1 VEAIGVRGDFYTREE
16 FMHLRAQLY
25 SQIGAIL
32 VAGLMTS
39 TAAAETQTVR
49 FLHNETDPPSIEF
62 YNKAIEE
69 FEAANPDIKVEMEAV
84 STDGRLQKVLAAI
97 NTKTMP
103 EIFKILPEERFE
115 FARKGYIVPVDDV
128 VDEIGRDDY
137 VPGSLV
143 RVEGKNYDIPYTL
156 GNYGVLWQRDDLMK
170 TAGLSTPKTW
180 DDLKTVGKAMTS
192 NGNFG
197 FIFPAGKNRMTGIYL
212 SQMIW
217 GAGGTYFDKDLNVT
231 FDNPG
236 TVKALT
242 FLKEMAEFSPHGIG
256 SYSYGD
262 MINVYLTGKIGVD
275 IYAPR
280 LIANATLNTPDLFK
294 NTSAGSMPVGPSGVA
309 VKFVNANSFAL
320 SSADVGAKTIDAARK
335 FLKFIV
341 TGDRLKDFSLTV
353 HPHLIPPLK
362 SVQEGVIV
370 AGAAS
375 LGGRDDISRTSFD
388 TSNSLDFESEAG
400 AVFKDGKVMRSGVI
414 NPYIGSIVARGIPAE
429 VVQRVVLQ
437 GEDPAEAAAWGQKR
451 MQAIVD
457 DLK

>member
-1 VEAIGVRGDFYTREE
+1 
-16 FMHLRAQLY
+16 MHLKMQL
-25 SQIGAIL
+25 GRRLGVML
-32 VAGLMTS
+32 VASLIAS
-39 TAAAETQTVR
+39 TAVAQTHTVR

-62 YNKAIEE
+62 YNKAIQE
-69 FEAANPDIKVEMEAV
+69 FEAANPDIKIEMEAV

-97 NTKTMP
+97 NTRTMP

-115 FARKGYIVPVDDV
+115 FARKGYILPVDDV
-128 VDEIGRDDY
+128 VDAIGRDDY
-137 VPGSLV
+137 VAGSLV
-143 RVEGKNYDIPYTL
+143 QVEGKNYDIPYTL

-170 TAGLSTPKTW
+170 EKGLSTPKSW
-180 DDLKTVGKAMTS
+180 DDLKTVAAALTS
-192 NGNFG
+192 EGNFG
-197 FIFPAGKNRMTGIYL
+197 FIYPAGKNRMTGIYL

-242 FLKEMAEFSPHGIG
+242 LLKEMAQYSPHGIG

-262 MINVYLTGKIGVD
+262 MINVYLTGKVGVD

-280 LIANATLNTPDLFK
+280 LIANAVSNTPELFN
-294 NTSAGSMPVGPSGVA
+294 NTSAAVMPVGPSGVA

-320 SSADVGAKTIDAARK
+320 SSPEVGSKTAEAARK
-335 FLKFIV
+335 FLSFIV

-353 HPHLIPPLK
+353 HPHLIPPLQ
-362 SVQEGVIV
+362 SVQQEFID
-370 AGAAS
+370 AGAAL
-375 LGGRDDISRTSFD
+375 LGGRTDIGPIAFD

-400 AVFKDGKVMRSGVI
+400 AVFEDGKVIRSGVI

-437 GEDPAEAAAWGQKR
+437 GEDPAAAAAWGQQR
-451 MQAIVD
+451 MQAIVA
-457 DLK
+457 DLKK